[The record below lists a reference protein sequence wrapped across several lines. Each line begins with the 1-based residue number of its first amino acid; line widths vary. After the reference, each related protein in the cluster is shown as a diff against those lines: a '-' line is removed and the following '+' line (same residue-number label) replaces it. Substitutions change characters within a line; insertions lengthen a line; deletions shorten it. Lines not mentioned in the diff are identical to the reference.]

1 MGEAYVIEAVRTA
14 VGKRNG
20 SLAGVH
26 PVDLGALG
34 WRGLID
40 RVDVDPGAVDDVI
53 AGCVDAIGPQAGNI
67 ARLSWLAAGYPEEVP
82 GVTVDR
88 QCGSSQQAIS
98 FGAQAIMSV
107 TADLIVAC
115 GMQNM
120 SQIPISS
127 AMIVGEQFGFTSP
140 TNETKSWL
148 HRYGD
153 HEISQLRGSELIAE
167 KWNISREGMEQYS
180 LTSHQRAQEAIR
192 SGYFE
197 NEMVPVQ
204 IEGTTFVTD
213 EGPRETSLEKM
224 AGLKTLVEG

>member
-1 MGEAYVIEAVRTA
+1 MTGTSQAYVIDAVRTA

-26 PVDLGALG
+26 PVDLGAAG
-34 WRGLID
+34 WRGLFD

-98 FGAQAIMSV
+98 FGAQAIMAG
-107 TADLIVAC
+107 TADVIVA
-115 GMQNM
+115 GGVQNM

-127 AMIVGEQFGFTSP
+127 AMFVGQQFRFPSP
-140 TNETKSWL
+140 LNEVQPWL
-148 HRYGD
+148 VQYWDQG
-153 HEISQLRGSELIAE
+153 
-167 KWNISREGMEQYS
+167 ISR
-180 LTSHQRAQEAIR
+180 
-192 SGYFE
+192 
-197 NEMVPVQ
+197 
-204 IEGTTFVTD
+204 
-213 EGPRETSLEKM
+213 
-224 AGLKTLVEG
+224 